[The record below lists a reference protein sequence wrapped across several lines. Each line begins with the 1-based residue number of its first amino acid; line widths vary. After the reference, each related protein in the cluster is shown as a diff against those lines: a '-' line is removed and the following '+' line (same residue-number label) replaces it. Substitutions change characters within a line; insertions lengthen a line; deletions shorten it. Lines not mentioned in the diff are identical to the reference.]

1 MKYLCRLF
9 VCLTAFFLVVAV
21 SKAQVTKTLN
31 GIVRYESGMSETKL
45 STPNGNVLVKL
56 PQSMSGTTI
65 TGTVYAEPSGKTE
78 KEKSR
83 NLKELLKHTVMLDG
97 QKIPVTGTPTNFD
110 WLTHLDRQQRTPMEL
125 LNASGSKI
133 AEVSLPPV
141 LSKPAMTKTGTAP
154 NLSTPSNVLV
164 KGDMLNVY
172 TNQQFSPGEKF
183 VLTDSKG
190 QQFTLTPI
198 CLSSQQAVM
207 TVPKVVVPGNCT
219 IREEVTNQPL
229 NSNNISSADFKMID
243 IDLSSPNT
251 NLRRGQTSSVTV
263 VCHESSGSGITANE
277 RELFLSTQQVL
288 TIDLRNLEPNTVSM
302 AGGNLQRIHFPMSDN
317 QQDVAP
323 LQITRTITGIKPGSF
338 SVSATLHED
347 YTTSNDPFRPQLN
360 VLKTPEDFNAWAN
373 ALKKDLKEYAT
384 FQTKGTIPMFDGF
397 DNILLQ
403 TVKVNTQRAI
413 DNMPVC
419 TSPEQL
425 DESKAVAY
433 SLIRPLNVSKGVA
446 NNWLSNYEA
455 FKTASKV
462 INDNLTGNPGLIDF
476 DVIKNGLAYISR
488 LADKQ
493 LVEYDLKNGTTEA
506 GKLVSQMETQSE
518 TKETLEKLNEG
529 LGSLQTLMNRTQS
542 GMPAVMKMLLPGGL
556 LFLTNFPPPHG
567 TPDSHAEVT
576 EMYWGKLPS
585 DDTKDVI
592 SVNIHFTD
600 EMTLKKLTIRVK
612 CVSKEGKAVDADLD
626 WTIKKGTDYY
636 RCQNFPI
643 GMVWPDDFKS
653 PTGGKLVPKSELDLD
668 KTKVLIIVN
677 GVNAGEGKPDEGKP
691 KD

>member
-1 MKYLCRLF
+1 MKYLFKLF
-9 VCLTAFFLVVAV
+9 VCLSAFFLVVAEI
-21 SKAQVTKTLN
+21 KAQVTKTLN
-31 GIVRYESGMSETKL
+31 GTVRYESGISETKF
-45 STPNGNVLVKL
+45 STPNGDVVLKL

-65 TGTVYAEPSGKTE
+65 TGTVSAVPAGKTE

-97 QKIPVTGTPTNFD
+97 QKITVSATPANFD
-110 WLTHLDRQQRTPMEL
+110 WLTHPDLQSRTSMEL
-125 LNASGSKI
+125 LNVSGSKI

-141 LSKPAMTKTGTAP
+141 LSKPAMLNSGNVPHLT
-154 NLSTPSNVLV
+154 TPSNVLV
-164 KGDMLNVY
+164 KGDALNVY
-172 TNQQFSPGEKF
+172 TDQQFSPGEKF
-183 VLTDSKG
+183 VLTDAMG
-190 QQFTLTPI
+190 QQHTLKPI

-207 TVPKVVVPGNCT
+207 QVPEGVVPGNCT
-219 IREEVTNQPL
+219 IREEVANQPL

-251 NLRRGQTSSVTV
+251 NLRSGQTSSVTV
-263 VCHESSGSGITANE
+263 VCHQSSGSGIAANE
-277 RELFLSTQQVL
+277 REMFLSTQKKL

-302 AGGNLQRIHFPMSDN
+302 AGGNLQRIYFPVSDN
-317 QQDVAP
+317 QQDASAWQV
-323 LQITRTITGIKPGSF
+323 TRTITGIKPGAF

-347 YTTSNDPFRPQLN
+347 YSTSNDPFRPQLN

-373 ALKKDLKEYAT
+373 ALKKDIMAYADKLSNEEMG
-384 FQTKGTIPMFDGF
+384 QV
-397 DNILLQ
+397 
-403 TVKVNTQRAI
+403 VKTNAQRAI
-413 DNMPVC
+413 DNIPVC
-419 TSPEQL
+419 TSQEQL

-455 FKTASKV
+455 FKTASKI
-462 INDNLTGNPGLIDF
+462 INDNVTGNPGLIDF

-493 LVEYDLKNGTTEA
+493 LVDYDLKNGTTEA
-506 GKLVSQMETQSE
+506 GKLVRQMETQSE
-518 TKETLEKLNEG
+518 TKENLEKLNEG
-529 LGSLQTLMNRTQS
+529 LGALQTLMNKTQS
-542 GMPAVMKMLLPGGL
+542 GMPDVMKALLPGGL

-585 DDTKDVI
+585 DNTKDVI

-612 CVSKEGKAVDADLD
+612 CVSKDGKAVDGDLN
-626 WTIKKGTDYY
+626 WPIKKEEKHYN
-636 RCQNFPI
+636 CQNFPI
-643 GMVWPDDFKS
+643 GMVWPDDFTS
-653 PTGGKLVPKSELDLD
+653 PTGGKLLPKNELDLD
-668 KTKVLIIVN
+668 KTKVLVIVN
-677 GVNAGEGKPDEGKP
+677 GVNAGEGKPDEGK
-691 KD
+691 K